1 MIKATCSL
9 PTLLAVYH
17 KLFNTVLNLGT
28 VPKNW
33 CNGLITP
40 IFKSGVRND
49 PSNYRGICVSSCLGK
64 LFFSILNQRLL
75 EHVTSL
81 NILHKSQIGSL
92 PKNRTSDH
100 LLTLRIF
107 IDKYVHCHGE
117 KVYACFVDF
126 RKALYSAW
134 HDRLLHKLLQIG
146 VGVCFYKLIKNL
158 YSNSSCALK
167 IGTSQTRSFSY
178 LRGVRHGCILSPLLF
193 NLHR

>member
-1 MIKATCSL
+1 MIKASL
-9 PTLLAVYH
+9 PTLLPVYH

-81 NILHKSQIGSL
+81 NILHKSQIGFL

-100 LLTLRIF
+100 LLTLRTLIE
-107 IDKYVHCHGE
+107 KYVHCHGE
-117 KVYACFVDF
+117 KAYACFVDF
-126 RKALYSAW
+126 RKAFDSHCQKLGTRW
-134 HDRLLHKLLQIG
+134 RLRVRTKATMAANSHKKMYG
-146 VGVCFYKLIKNL
+146 DKETF
-158 YSNSSCALK
+158 SNTSIMSSRVFGARLETC
-167 IGTSQTRSFSY
+167 
-178 LRGVRHGCILSPLLF
+178 
-193 NLHR
+193 